1 MEGCAPSHTSPRTPP
16 RVRYLCL
23 FLHCTLPAFLS
34 VGTDHAASLE
44 PAGLGKM
51 CRDLVATHE
60 AFTLKPSDILEI
72 ETEQR
77 NKLKYRKQ

>member
-1 MEGCAPSHTSPRTPP
+1 MRPSPPPPPAARPPRTPP
-16 RVRYLCL
+16 LAAL
-23 FLHCTLPAFLS
+23 LS
-34 VGTDHAASLE
+34 AGTDHAASLE

-60 AFTLKPSDILEI
+60 ALTLKPSDILEI

>member
-1 MEGCAPSHTSPRTPP
+1 MPFSGS
-16 RVRYLCL
+16 
-23 FLHCTLPAFLS
+23 TLPAFLS
-34 VGTDHAASLE
+34 AGTDHAASLE